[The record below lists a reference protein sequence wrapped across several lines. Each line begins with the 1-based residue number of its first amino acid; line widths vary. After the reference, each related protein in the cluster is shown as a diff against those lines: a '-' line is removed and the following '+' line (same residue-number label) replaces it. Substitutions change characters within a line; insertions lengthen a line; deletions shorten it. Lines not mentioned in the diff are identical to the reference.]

1 LACSFIFII
10 ICDFGTGIFRSDACN
25 LHKIIIEISEVYRYG
40 FVCCS
45 DVQVNHRFPDRVVIY
60 RDGVGDGQ
68 LKVSA
73 DYEVPQFESCFQ
85 HVSPDYHPKL
95 TVVVCHK
102 RINTRIFSSL
112 VSC

>member
-1 LACSFIFII
+1 M
-10 ICDFGTGIFRSDACN
+10 
-25 LHKIIIEISEVYRYG
+25 IIEISEVYIANRYG
-40 FVCCS
+40 IICRS
-45 DVQVNHRFPDRVVIY
+45 DLQVNHRFPDRVVIY

-85 HVSPDYHPKL
+85 HISPDYHPKF

-102 RINTRIFSSL
+102 RINTRIFSSE

>member
-1 LACSFIFII
+1 MKFSYTI
-10 ICDFGTGIFRSDACN
+10 GN
-25 LHKIIIEISEVYRYG
+25 LL
-40 FVCCS
+40 
-45 DVQVNHRFPDRVVIY
+45 QVNHKFPDRIVIY

-85 HVSPDYHPKL
+85 HINPEYKPKL
-95 TVVVCHK
+95 TVVICQK
-102 RINTRIFSSL
+102 RINTRIFSAL

>member
-1 LACSFIFII
+1 LHEII
-10 ICDFGTGIFRSDACN
+10 PE
-25 LHKIIIEISEVYRYG
+25 IIPEISEVCIANRYVI
-40 FVCCS
+40 VCCS

-73 DYEVPQFESCFQ
+73 EYEVPQFESCFQ
-85 HVSPDYHPKL
+85 HVSSDYHPKL

-102 RINTRIFSSL
+102 RINTRIFSAQ